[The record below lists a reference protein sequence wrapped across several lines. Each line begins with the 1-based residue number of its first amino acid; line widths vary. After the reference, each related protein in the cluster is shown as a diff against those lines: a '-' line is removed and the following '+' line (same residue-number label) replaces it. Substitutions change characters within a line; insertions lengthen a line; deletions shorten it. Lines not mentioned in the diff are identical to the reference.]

1 MQEFESDS
9 PKGLWESIEG
19 RLPASKVGPA
29 RSWWGWAA
37 AAGALAVAGASAFL
51 FFRPIS
57 SHEVISVEKAE
68 PVVVFSDVLP
78 DPSEQI
84 VRLQEAVERVA
95 VSRPKEQQ
103 PEKSAASQKTEALR
117 ESIAVQ
123 EAEVTK
129 AAETVQEAETVRTV
143 ETVRETEAAKADET
157 VRAAEAAK
165 VPETVQAAERPEEP
179 EVSSVEDVLSWE
191 EFSQEA
197 RVARKAPHSR
207 VSVGLAASGAA
218 SFSQTA
224 LIGGGPLFGVGLDA
238 VSWEDSPKLGLAV
251 VNQGMDIESEQR
263 HKVPVRLTLG
273 VSYAISDRLS
283 VVSGLSHTLLLSE
296 YKEGT
301 QHNYKSGEQRVEY
314 VGVPLN
320 LKYDFYSSTRLDVYA
335 SAGLTLDKC
344 IKANRTDDYFLSG
357 ENRLKEVISLG
368 EHPFQLSA
376 GAAFGAEYRI
386 YDSLWLFGECGLAY
400 FFDDRSSLGIL
411 YKERPLNG
419 TFNLGIRVAL

>member
-1 MQEFESDS
+1 MKERWIDDIKAEMQEFESDS

-19 RLPASKVGPA
+19 KLPASKVAPTH
-29 RSWWGWAA
+29 SWWGWAA
-37 AAGALAVAGASAFL
+37 AAGALAVAGVSAFL

-57 SHEVISVEKAE
+57 PQEVISVERAE
-68 PVVVFSDVLP
+68 SVVALNDVLP

-84 VRLQEAVERVA
+84 VRLQEAVAPVA
-95 VSRPKEQQ
+95 VSQPKEAQR
-103 PEKSAASQKTEALR
+103 PEKSAASQKTEALS
-117 ESIAVQ
+117 ETAAVQ
-123 EAEVTK
+123 ET
-129 AAETVQEAETVRTV
+129 ETVQE
-143 ETVRETEAAKADET
+143 TEIVQKP
-157 VRAAEAAK
+157 EA
-165 VPETVQAAERPEEP
+165 VQEP
-179 EVSSVEDVLSWE
+179 ESLPWE
-191 EFSQEA
+191 EFSQEP
-197 RVARKAPHSR
+197 RVARKTPQNK

-251 VNQGMDIESEQR
+251 VNQGKDIESELR

-273 VSYAISDRLS
+273 VSYAITDRLS

-301 QHNYKSGEQRVEY
+301 QQNYKSGEQRVEY
-314 VGVPLN
+314 VGVPIN

-400 FFDDRSSLGIL
+400 FFNDRSSLEIL
-411 YKERPLNG
+411 YKERPLNA

>member
-1 MQEFESDS
+1 MKERWIDDIKAEMQEFESDS

-19 RLPASKVGPA
+19 RLPASKVAPA

-37 AAGALAVAGASAFL
+37 AAGALAVAGVSAFL
-51 FFRPIS
+51 FFRPIGPQ
-57 SHEVISVEKAE
+57 EVISVEKVE
-68 PVVVFSDVLP
+68 PVVALNDVRP
-78 DPSEQI
+78 EPSEQI
-84 VRLQEAVERVA
+84 VRSQEAVEPVA
-95 VSRPKEQQ
+95 VSRPKEAQRL
-103 PEKSAASQKTEALR
+103 EKTAASQKAETLR
-117 ESIAVQ
+117 ETTAVQ
-123 EAEVTK
+123 ET
-129 AAETVQEAETVRTV
+129 ETVQETTSAQ
-143 ETVRETEAAKADET
+143 ETEIL
-157 VRAAEAAK
+157 
-165 VPETVQAAERPEEP
+165 P
-179 EVSSVEDVLSWE
+179 WE
-191 EFSQEA
+191 EFSQET
-197 RVARKAPHSR
+197 RVAKKAPQSK

-238 VSWEDSPKLGLAV
+238 VYWEDSPKLGLAV
-251 VNQGMDIESEQR
+251 VNQGKDIESELR

-273 VSYAISDRLS
+273 VSYAITDRLS

-301 QHNYKSGEQRVEY
+301 RQNYKSGEQRVEY
-314 VGVPLN
+314 VGVPIN
-320 LKYDFYSSTRLDVYA
+320 LKYDFYSSTQLDVYA

-368 EHPFQLSA
+368 EHPSQLSA

-386 YDSLWLFGECGLAY
+386 YDRLWLFGECGLAY
-400 FFDDRSSLGIL
+400 FFNDRSSLEIL
-411 YKERPLNG
+411 YKERPLNA

>member
-1 MQEFESDS
+1 MKERWIDDIKVEMQEFESDS

-19 RLPASKVGPA
+19 RLPASKVAPTH
-29 RSWWGWAA
+29 SWWGWAV

-57 SHEVISVEKAE
+57 PQEVISVEKAE
-68 PVVVFSDVLP
+68 PVVALNDVLP

-84 VRLQEAVERVA
+84 VRLQEAVEPIA
-95 VSRPKEQQ
+95 VSQPKEAQRS
-103 PEKSAASQKTEALR
+103 EKSAASQKTDELR
-117 ESIAVQ
+117 ETTAVR
-123 EAEVTK
+123 EVET
-129 AAETVQEAETVRTV
+129 ARETETVQESEI
-143 ETVRETEAAKADET
+143 
-157 VRAAEAAK
+157 
-165 VPETVQAAERPEEP
+165 VQEP
-179 EVSSVEDVLSWE
+179 EAVQELESLPWE
-191 EFSQEA
+191 EFSQET
-197 RVARKAPHSR
+197 RVARKAPQNR

-251 VNQGMDIESEQR
+251 VNQGKDIESELR

-273 VSYAISDRLS
+273 LSYAITDRLS

-301 QHNYKSGEQRVEY
+301 QQNYKSGEQRVEY
-314 VGVPLN
+314 VGVPIN

-400 FFDDRSSLGIL
+400 FFNDRSSLEIL
-411 YKERPLNG
+411 YKERPLNA

>member
-1 MQEFESDS
+1 MKERWIDDIKAEMQEFESDS

-19 RLPASKVGPA
+19 RLPASKVAPT

-37 AAGALAVAGASAFL
+37 AAGALAVAGVSAFL

-57 SHEVISVEKAE
+57 PQEVISVEKVE
-68 PVVVFSDVLP
+68 PVVALNDVLP

-84 VRLQEAVERVA
+84 VRLQEAVEPIA
-95 VSRPKEQQ
+95 VSQPKEAQRS
-103 PEKSAASQKTEALR
+103 EKSAASQKTDELR
-117 ESIAVQ
+117 ETTAVR
-123 EAEVTK
+123 EVET
-129 AAETVQEAETVRTV
+129 ARETETVQESEI
-143 ETVRETEAAKADET
+143 
-157 VRAAEAAK
+157 
-165 VPETVQAAERPEEP
+165 VQEP
-179 EVSSVEDVLSWE
+179 EAVQELELLPWE
-191 EFSQEA
+191 EFSQET
-197 RVARKAPHSR
+197 RVARKTPQNR

-251 VNQGMDIESEQR
+251 VNQGKDIESELR

-273 VSYAISDRLS
+273 VSYAITDRLS

-301 QHNYKSGEQRVEY
+301 QQNYKSGEQRVEY
-314 VGVPLN
+314 VGVPIN

-400 FFDDRSSLGIL
+400 FFNDRSSLEIL
-411 YKERPLNG
+411 YKERPLNA

>member
-1 MQEFESDS
+1 MKERWIDDIKAEMQEFESDS

-19 RLPASKVGPA
+19 ILPASKA
-29 RSWWGWAA
+29 ASTRSWWGWAA
-37 AAGALAVAGASAFL
+37 AAGALAVAGVSAFL

-57 SHEVISVEKAE
+57 PQEVISVEKAE
-68 PVVVFSDVLP
+68 SVVALNDVLP

-84 VRLQEAVERVA
+84 VRLQEAVAPVA
-95 VSRPKEQQ
+95 VSQPKEAQRS
-103 PEKSAASQKTEALR
+103 EKSAASQKTEALS
-117 ESIAVQ
+117 ETAAVQ
-123 EAEVTK
+123 ET
-129 AAETVQEAETVRTV
+129 ETVQE
-143 ETVRETEAAKADET
+143 TEIVQKP
-157 VRAAEAAK
+157 EA
-165 VPETVQAAERPEEP
+165 VQEP
-179 EVSSVEDVLSWE
+179 ESLPWE
-191 EFSQEA
+191 EFSQEP
-197 RVARKAPHSR
+197 RVARKTPQNK

-251 VNQGMDIESEQR
+251 VNQGKDIESELR

-273 VSYAISDRLS
+273 VSYAITDRLS
-283 VVSGLSHTLLLSE
+283 VVSGLSHTLLISE

-301 QHNYKSGEQRVEY
+301 QQNYKSGEQRVEY
-314 VGVPLN
+314 VGVPIN

-400 FFDDRSSLGIL
+400 FFNDRSSLEIL
-411 YKERPLNG
+411 YKERPLNA

>member
-1 MQEFESDS
+1 MKERWIDDIKAEMQEFESDS

-19 RLPASKVGPA
+19 RLPASKVAPTH
-29 RSWWGWAA
+29 SWWGWAA
-37 AAGALAVAGASAFL
+37 AAGALAVAGVSAFL

-57 SHEVISVEKAE
+57 PQEVISVERAE
-68 PVVVFSDVLP
+68 SVVALNDVQP

-84 VRLQEAVERVA
+84 VRLQEAVAPVA
-95 VSRPKEQQ
+95 VSQPKEAQR
-103 PEKSAASQKTEALR
+103 PEKSAASQKTEALS
-117 ESIAVQ
+117 ETAAVQ
-123 EAEVTK
+123 EP
-129 AAETVQEAETVRTV
+129 ETVQET
-143 ETVRETEAAKADET
+143 
-157 VRAAEAAK
+157 
-165 VPETVQAAERPEEP
+165 ETVQEP
-179 EVSSVEDVLSWE
+179 ESLPWK
-191 EFSQEA
+191 EFSQEP
-197 RVARKAPHSR
+197 RVARKTPQNK

-251 VNQGMDIESEQR
+251 VNQGKDIESELR

-273 VSYAISDRLS
+273 VSYAITDRLS

-301 QHNYKSGEQRVEY
+301 QQNYKSGEQRVEY
-314 VGVPLN
+314 VGVPIN

-400 FFDDRSSLGIL
+400 FFNDRSSLEIL
-411 YKERPLNG
+411 YKERPLNA

>member
-1 MQEFESDS
+1 MKERWIDDIKAEMQEFESDS

-19 RLPASKVGPA
+19 RLTASKVSPT

-57 SHEVISVEKAE
+57 PQEVISVEKAE
-68 PVVVFSDVLP
+68 PVVALNDVLP

-84 VRLQEAVERVA
+84 VRSQEAVVPVA
-95 VSRPKEQQ
+95 VSQPKEAQRL
-103 PEKSAASQKTEALR
+103 EKSAESQKTEAIR
-117 ESIAVQ
+117 ETTAVREVETAQ
-123 EAEVTK
+123 EP
-129 AAETVQEAETVRTV
+129 ETVQET
-143 ETVRETEAAKADET
+143 
-157 VRAAEAAK
+157 
-165 VPETVQAAERPEEP
+165 ETVQEPEWAEEP
-179 EVSSVEDVLSWE
+179 WE
-191 EFSQEA
+191 FPDES
-197 RVARKAPHSR
+197 RVARKAPQNR

-251 VNQGMDIESEQR
+251 VNQGKDIESELR

-273 VSYAISDRLS
+273 VSYAITDRLS

-301 QHNYKSGEQRVEY
+301 QQNYKSGEQRVEY
-314 VGVPLN
+314 VGVPIN

-400 FFDDRSSLGIL
+400 FFNDRSSLEIL
-411 YKERPLNG
+411 YKERPLNA

>member
-1 MQEFESDS
+1 MKERWIDDIKVEMQEFESDS

-19 RLPASKVGPA
+19 RLPASKVAPT

-57 SHEVISVEKAE
+57 PQEVISVEKVE
-68 PVVVFSDVLP
+68 PVVALNDVRP
-78 DPSEQI
+78 EPSEQV
-84 VRLQEAVERVA
+84 VRSQEAVEPVA
-95 VSRPKEQQ
+95 VSRPKESVR
-103 PEKSAASQKTEALR
+103 PEESAASQKTEELR
-117 ESIAVQ
+117 ETTAVR
-123 EAEVTK
+123 EAETAQETTEAQETE
-129 AAETVQEAETVRTV
+129 AARETETVQEP
-143 ETVRETEAAKADET
+143 EA
-157 VRAAEAAK
+157 
-165 VPETVQAAERPEEP
+165 VQEP
-179 EVSSVEDVLSWE
+179 EVLPWE
-191 EFSQEA
+191 EFADEE
-197 RVARKAPHSR
+197 RVAKKTPQSK

-251 VNQGMDIESEQR
+251 VNQGKDIESELR

-273 VSYAISDRLS
+273 VSYAITDRLS

-301 QHNYKSGEQRVEY
+301 QQNYKSGEQRVEY

-335 SAGLTLDKC
+335 SAGITLDKC

-400 FFDDRSSLGIL
+400 FFNDRSSLEIL
-411 YKERPLNG
+411 YKERPLNA

>member
-1 MQEFESDS
+1 MKERWIDDIKAEMQEFESDS

-19 RLPASKVGPA
+19 RLPASKVAPT

-37 AAGALAVAGASAFL
+37 AAGALAVAGVSAFL

-57 SHEVISVEKAE
+57 PQEVISVERAE
-68 PVVVFSDVLP
+68 SVVALNDVLP

-84 VRLQEAVERVA
+84 VRLQEAVAPVA
-95 VSRPKEQQ
+95 VSQPKEAQR

-117 ESIAVQ
+117 ETAAVR
-123 EAEVTK
+123 ET
-129 AAETVQEAETVRTV
+129 ETVQETETVL
-143 ETVRETEAAKADET
+143 
-157 VRAAEAAK
+157 
-165 VPETVQAAERPEEP
+165 EP
-179 EVSSVEDVLSWE
+179 EIVQKPEAVQEPESLPWE
-191 EFSQEA
+191 EFSQEP
-197 RVARKAPHSR
+197 RVARKTPQNK

-251 VNQGMDIESEQR
+251 VNQGKDIESELR

-273 VSYAISDRLS
+273 VSYAITDRLS

-301 QHNYKSGEQRVEY
+301 QQNYKSGEQRVEY
-314 VGVPLN
+314 VGVPIN

-400 FFDDRSSLGIL
+400 FFNDRSSLEIL
-411 YKERPLNG
+411 YKERPLNA

>member
-1 MQEFESDS
+1 MKERWIDDIKAEMQEFESDS

-19 RLPASKVGPA
+19 RLPASKVAPTH
-29 RSWWGWAA
+29 SWWGWAA
-37 AAGALAVAGASAFL
+37 AAGALAVAGVSAFL

-57 SHEVISVEKAE
+57 PQEVISVERAE
-68 PVVVFSDVLP
+68 SVVALNDVLP

-84 VRLQEAVERVA
+84 VRLQEAVAPVA
-95 VSRPKEQQ
+95 VSQPKEAQR
-103 PEKSAASQKTEALR
+103 PEKSAASQKTEALS
-117 ESIAVQ
+117 ETAAVQ
-123 EAEVTK
+123 ET
-129 AAETVQEAETVRTV
+129 ETVQE
-143 ETVRETEAAKADET
+143 TEIVQKP
-157 VRAAEAAK
+157 EA
-165 VPETVQAAERPEEP
+165 VQEP
-179 EVSSVEDVLSWE
+179 ESLPWE
-191 EFSQEA
+191 EFSQEP
-197 RVARKAPHSR
+197 RVARKTPQNK

-251 VNQGMDIESEQR
+251 VNQGKDIESELR

-273 VSYAISDRLS
+273 VSYAITDRFS

-301 QHNYKSGEQRVEY
+301 QQNYKSGEQRVEY
-314 VGVPLN
+314 VGVPIN

-400 FFDDRSSLGIL
+400 FFNDRSSLEIL
-411 YKERPLNG
+411 YKERPLNA

>member
-1 MQEFESDS
+1 MKERWIDDIKAEMQEFESDS

-19 RLPASKVGPA
+19 RLPASKVAPT

-37 AAGALAVAGASAFL
+37 AAGALAVAGVSAFL

-57 SHEVISVEKAE
+57 PQEVISVERAE
-68 PVVVFSDVLP
+68 SVVALNDVLP

-84 VRLQEAVERVA
+84 VRLQEAVAPVA
-95 VSRPKEQQ
+95 VSQPKEAQRS
-103 PEKSAASQKTEALR
+103 EKSAASQKTEALR
-117 ESIAVQ
+117 ETAAVQ
-123 EAEVTK
+123 ETEIVQET
-129 AAETVQEAETVRTV
+129 ETVQELEIVQKP
-143 ETVRETEAAKADET
+143 EA
-157 VRAAEAAK
+157 
-165 VPETVQAAERPEEP
+165 VQEP
-179 EVSSVEDVLSWE
+179 ESLPWE
-191 EFSQEA
+191 EFSQEP
-197 RVARKAPHSR
+197 RVARKTPQNK

-251 VNQGMDIESEQR
+251 VNQGKDIESELR

-273 VSYAISDRLS
+273 VSYAITDRLS

-301 QHNYKSGEQRVEY
+301 QQNYKSGEQRVEY
-314 VGVPLN
+314 VGVPIN

-400 FFDDRSSLGIL
+400 FFNDRSSLEIL
-411 YKERPLNG
+411 YKERPLNA

>member
-1 MQEFESDS
+1 MKERWIDDIKAEMQEFESDS

-19 RLPASKVGPA
+19 RLPASKVA
-29 RSWWGWAA
+29 STRSWWGWAA
-37 AAGALAVAGASAFL
+37 AAGALAVAGVSAFL

-57 SHEVISVEKAE
+57 PQEVISVERAE
-68 PVVVFSDVLP
+68 SVVALNDVLP

-84 VRLQEAVERVA
+84 VRLQEAVAPVA
-95 VSRPKEQQ
+95 VSQPKEAQR
-103 PEKSAASQKTEALR
+103 PEKSAASQKTEALS
-117 ESIAVQ
+117 ETAAVQ
-123 EAEVTK
+123 EPEIVQKPEA
-129 AAETVQEAETVRTV
+129 VQE
-143 ETVRETEAAKADET
+143 
-157 VRAAEAAK
+157 
-165 VPETVQAAERPEEP
+165 PESLP
-179 EVSSVEDVLSWE
+179 WE
-191 EFSQEA
+191 EFSQEP
-197 RVARKAPHSR
+197 RVARKTPQNK

-251 VNQGMDIESEQR
+251 VNQGKDIESELR

-273 VSYAISDRLS
+273 VSYAITDRLS

-301 QHNYKSGEQRVEY
+301 QQNYKSGEQRVEY
-314 VGVPLN
+314 VGVPIN
-320 LKYDFYSSTRLDVYA
+320 VKYDFYSSTRLDVYA

-400 FFDDRSSLGIL
+400 FFNDRSSLEIL
-411 YKERPLNG
+411 YKERPLNA

>member
-1 MQEFESDS
+1 MKERWIDDIKAEMQEFESDS

-19 RLPASKVGPA
+19 RLPASKVAPT

-37 AAGALAVAGASAFL
+37 AAGALAVAGVSAFL

-57 SHEVISVEKAE
+57 PQEVISVERAE
-68 PVVVFSDVLP
+68 SVVALNDVLP

-84 VRLQEAVERVA
+84 VRLQEAVAPVA
-95 VSRPKEQQ
+95 VSQPKEAQR
-103 PEKSAASQKTEALR
+103 PEKSAASQKTEAHR
-117 ESIAVQ
+117 EAAAVQ
-123 EAEVTK
+123 EPEIVQKPEA
-129 AAETVQEAETVRTV
+129 VQE
-143 ETVRETEAAKADET
+143 
-157 VRAAEAAK
+157 
-165 VPETVQAAERPEEP
+165 PESLP
-179 EVSSVEDVLSWE
+179 WE
-191 EFSQEA
+191 EFSQEP
-197 RVARKAPHSR
+197 RVARKTPQNK

-251 VNQGMDIESEQR
+251 VNQGKDIESELR

-273 VSYAISDRLS
+273 VSYAITDRLS

-301 QHNYKSGEQRVEY
+301 QQNYKSGEQRVEY
-314 VGVPLN
+314 VGVPIN

-400 FFDDRSSLGIL
+400 FFNDRSSLEIL
-411 YKERPLNG
+411 YKERPLNA

>member
-1 MQEFESDS
+1 MKERWIDDIKAEMQEFESDS

-19 RLPASKVGPA
+19 RLPASKVAPA

-37 AAGALAVAGASAFL
+37 AAGALAVAGVSAFL
-51 FFRPIS
+51 FFRPIAPQ
-57 SHEVISVEKAE
+57 EVISVEKVE
-68 PVVVFSDVLP
+68 PVVALNDVRP
-78 DPSEQI
+78 EPSEQI
-84 VRLQEAVERVA
+84 VRSQEAVEPVA
-95 VSRPKEQQ
+95 VSRPKE
-103 PEKSAASQKTEALR
+103 
-117 ESIAVQ
+117 AVVPQ
-123 EAEVTK
+123 EAVEPVAVSRPKEAQRLEESVVPQEVVEQPD
-129 AAETVQEAETVRTV
+129 ETVQE
-143 ETVRETEAAKADET
+143 
-157 VRAAEAAK
+157 
-165 VPETVQAAERPEEP
+165 PESLP
-179 EVSSVEDVLSWE
+179 WE
-191 EFSQEA
+191 EFSQET
-197 RVARKAPHSR
+197 RVARKTPQNR

-251 VNQGMDIESEQR
+251 VNQGKDIESELR

-273 VSYAISDRLS
+273 VSYAITDRLS

-301 QHNYKSGEQRVEY
+301 QQNYKSGEQRVEY
-314 VGVPLN
+314 VGVPIN

-335 SAGLTLDKC
+335 SAGITLDKC

-400 FFDDRSSLGIL
+400 FFNDRSSLEIL
-411 YKERPLNG
+411 YKERPLNA

>member
-1 MQEFESDS
+1 MKERWIDDIKAEMQEFESDS

-19 RLPASKVGPA
+19 RLPASKVAPA

-37 AAGALAVAGASAFL
+37 AAGALAVAGVSAFL
-51 FFRPIS
+51 FFRPIAPQ
-57 SHEVISVEKAE
+57 EVISVEKVE
-68 PVVVFSDVLP
+68 PVVALNDVRP
-78 DPSEQI
+78 EPSEQI
-84 VRLQEAVERVA
+84 VRSQEAVEPEV
-95 VSRPKEQQ
+95 VSRPKE
-103 PEKSAASQKTEALR
+103 
-117 ESIAVQ
+117 AVVPQ
-123 EAEVTK
+123 EAVEPVAVLQPKESVRPEESVVPQEVVEQPD
-129 AAETVQEAETVRTV
+129 ETVQEL
-143 ETVRETEAAKADET
+143 
-157 VRAAEAAK
+157 
-165 VPETVQAAERPEEP
+165 P
-179 EVSSVEDVLSWE
+179 WE
-191 EFSQEA
+191 EFADEE
-197 RVARKAPHSR
+197 RVAKKAPQSK

-251 VNQGMDIESEQR
+251 VNQGKDIESELR

-273 VSYAISDRLS
+273 ISYAITDRLS

-301 QHNYKSGEQRVEY
+301 QQNYKSGEQRVEY

-335 SAGLTLDKC
+335 SAGITLDKC

-400 FFDDRSSLGIL
+400 FFNDRSSLEIL

>member
-1 MQEFESDS
+1 MKERWIDDIKAEMQEFESDS

-19 RLPASKVGPA
+19 RLPASKVAPT

-37 AAGALAVAGASAFL
+37 AAGALAVAGVSAFL

-57 SHEVISVEKAE
+57 PQEVISVEKAE
-68 PVVVFSDVLP
+68 SVVALNDVLP

-84 VRLQEAVERVA
+84 VRLQEAVASVA
-95 VSRPKEQQ
+95 VSQPKEAQRS
-103 PEKSAASQKTEALR
+103 EKSAASQKTEALS
-117 ESIAVQ
+117 ETAAVQ
-123 EAEVTK
+123 ET
-129 AAETVQEAETVRTV
+129 ETVQEPEIVQKP
-143 ETVRETEAAKADET
+143 EA
-157 VRAAEAAK
+157 
-165 VPETVQAAERPEEP
+165 VQEP
-179 EVSSVEDVLSWE
+179 ESLPWE
-191 EFSQEA
+191 EFSQEP
-197 RVARKAPHSR
+197 RVARKTPQNK

-251 VNQGMDIESEQR
+251 VNQGKDIESELR

-273 VSYAISDRLS
+273 VSYAITDRLS

-301 QHNYKSGEQRVEY
+301 QQNYKSGEQRVEY
-314 VGVPLN
+314 VGVPIN

-400 FFDDRSSLGIL
+400 FFNDRSSLEIL
-411 YKERPLNG
+411 YKERPLNA

>member
-1 MQEFESDS
+1 MKERWIDDIKAEMQEFESDS

-19 RLPASKVGPA
+19 RLPASKVA
-29 RSWWGWAA
+29 STRSWWGWAA
-37 AAGALAVAGASAFL
+37 AAGALAVAGVSAFL

-57 SHEVISVEKAE
+57 PQEVISVERAE
-68 PVVVFSDVLP
+68 SVVALNDVLP

-84 VRLQEAVERVA
+84 VRLQEAVAPVA
-95 VSRPKEQQ
+95 VSQPKEAQR
-103 PEKSAASQKTEALR
+103 PEKSAALQKTETLR
-117 ESIAVQ
+117 ETAAVQ
-123 EAEVTK
+123 ET
-129 AAETVQEAETVRTV
+129 ETVQEPEIVQKP
-143 ETVRETEAAKADET
+143 EA
-157 VRAAEAAK
+157 
-165 VPETVQAAERPEEP
+165 VQEP
-179 EVSSVEDVLSWE
+179 ESLPWE
-191 EFSQEA
+191 EFSQEP
-197 RVARKAPHSR
+197 RVARKTPQNK

-251 VNQGMDIESEQR
+251 VNQGKDIESELR

-273 VSYAISDRLS
+273 VSYAITDRLS
-283 VVSGLSHTLLLSE
+283 VVSGLSHTLLISE

-301 QHNYKSGEQRVEY
+301 QQNYKSGEQRVEY
-314 VGVPLN
+314 VGVPIN

-400 FFDDRSSLGIL
+400 FFNDRSSLEIL
-411 YKERPLNG
+411 YKERPLNA

>member
-1 MQEFESDS
+1 MKERWIDDIKAEMQEFESDS

-19 RLPASKVGPA
+19 RLPASKVAPT

-57 SHEVISVEKAE
+57 PQEVISVEKAE
-68 PVVVFSDVLP
+68 PVVALNDVRP

-84 VRLQEAVERVA
+84 VRSQEIVEPVA
-95 VSRPKEQQ
+95 VSQPKEAQR
-103 PEKSAASQKTEALR
+103 PEKSAVSQKTEAIR
-117 ESIAVQ
+117 ETTAVR
-123 EAEVTK
+123 EAET
-129 AAETVQEAETVRTV
+129 AQETETVQE
-143 ETVRETEAAKADET
+143 
-157 VRAAEAAK
+157 
-165 VPETVQAAERPEEP
+165 PESLP
-179 EVSSVEDVLSWE
+179 WE
-191 EFSQEA
+191 EFSQET
-197 RVARKAPHSR
+197 RVARKTPQNR

-251 VNQGMDIESEQR
+251 VNQGKDIESELR

-273 VSYAISDRLS
+273 VSYAITDRLS

-301 QHNYKSGEQRVEY
+301 QQNYKSGEQRVEY
-314 VGVPLN
+314 VGVPIN

-400 FFDDRSSLGIL
+400 FFNDRSSLEIL

>member
-1 MQEFESDS
+1 MKERWIDDIKAEMQEFESDS

-19 RLPASKVGPA
+19 RLPASKVAPT

-37 AAGALAVAGASAFL
+37 AAGALAVAGVSAFL

-57 SHEVISVEKAE
+57 PQEVISVERAE
-68 PVVVFSDVLP
+68 SVVALNDVLP

-84 VRLQEAVERVA
+84 VRLQEAVAPVA
-95 VSRPKEQQ
+95 VSQPKEAQR
-103 PEKSAASQKTEALR
+103 PEKSAASQKTEALS
-117 ESIAVQ
+117 ETAAVQ
-123 EAEVTK
+123 EPEIVQKPEA
-129 AAETVQEAETVRTV
+129 VQE
-143 ETVRETEAAKADET
+143 
-157 VRAAEAAK
+157 
-165 VPETVQAAERPEEP
+165 PESLP
-179 EVSSVEDVLSWE
+179 WE
-191 EFSQEA
+191 EFSQEP
-197 RVARKAPHSR
+197 RVARKTPQNK

-251 VNQGMDIESEQR
+251 VNQGKDIESELR

-273 VSYAISDRLS
+273 VSYAITDRLS

-301 QHNYKSGEQRVEY
+301 QQNYKSGEQRVEY
-314 VGVPLN
+314 VGVPIN

-400 FFDDRSSLGIL
+400 FFNDRSSLEIL
-411 YKERPLNG
+411 YKERPLNA

>member
-1 MQEFESDS
+1 MKERWIDDIKAEMQEFESDS

-19 RLPASKVGPA
+19 RLPASKVAPT

-37 AAGALAVAGASAFL
+37 AAGALAVAGVSAFL

-57 SHEVISVEKAE
+57 PQEVISVERAE
-68 PVVVFSDVLP
+68 SVVALNDVLT

-84 VRLQEAVERVA
+84 VRLQEAVAPVA
-95 VSRPKEQQ
+95 VSQPKEAQR
-103 PEKSAASQKTEALR
+103 PEKSAASQKTDALS
-117 ESIAVQ
+117 ETAAVQ
-123 EAEVTK
+123 ET
-129 AAETVQEAETVRTV
+129 ETVQE
-143 ETVRETEAAKADET
+143 TEIVQKP
-157 VRAAEAAK
+157 EA
-165 VPETVQAAERPEEP
+165 VQEP
-179 EVSSVEDVLSWE
+179 ESLPWE
-191 EFSQEA
+191 EFSQEP
-197 RVARKAPHSR
+197 RVARKTPQNK

-251 VNQGMDIESEQR
+251 VNQGKDIESELR

-273 VSYAISDRLS
+273 VSYAITDRLS

-301 QHNYKSGEQRVEY
+301 QQNYKSGEQRVEY
-314 VGVPLN
+314 VGVPIN

-400 FFDDRSSLGIL
+400 FFNDRSSLEIL
-411 YKERPLNG
+411 YKERPLNA

>member
-1 MQEFESDS
+1 MKERWIDDIKAEMQEFESDS

-19 RLPASKVGPA
+19 RLPASKVAPT

-37 AAGALAVAGASAFL
+37 AAGALAVAGVSAFL

-57 SHEVISVEKAE
+57 PQEVISVERAE
-68 PVVVFSDVLP
+68 SVVALNDVLP

-84 VRLQEAVERVA
+84 VRLQEAVAPVA
-95 VSRPKEQQ
+95 VSQPKEAQRS
-103 PEKSAASQKTEALR
+103 EKSAASQKTEALS
-117 ESIAVQ
+117 ETAAVQ
-123 EAEVTK
+123 ET
-129 AAETVQEAETVRTV
+129 ETVQKPEA
-143 ETVRETEAAKADET
+143 
-157 VRAAEAAK
+157 
-165 VPETVQAAERPEEP
+165 VQEP
-179 EVSSVEDVLSWE
+179 ESLPWE
-191 EFSQEA
+191 EFSQEP
-197 RVARKAPHSR
+197 RVARKTPQNK

-251 VNQGMDIESEQR
+251 VNQGKDIESELR

-273 VSYAISDRLS
+273 VSYAITDRLS

-301 QHNYKSGEQRVEY
+301 QQNYKSGEQRVEY
-314 VGVPLN
+314 VGVPIN

-400 FFDDRSSLGIL
+400 FFNDRSSLEIL
-411 YKERPLNG
+411 YKERPLNA

>member
-1 MQEFESDS
+1 MKERWIDDIKAEMQEFESDS

-19 RLPASKVGPA
+19 RLPASKVAPA

-37 AAGALAVAGASAFL
+37 AAGALAVAGVSAFL
-51 FFRPIS
+51 FFRPIAPQ
-57 SHEVISVEKAE
+57 EVISVEKVE
-68 PVVVFSDVLP
+68 PVVALNDVRPEL
-78 DPSEQI
+78 SEQI
-84 VRLQEAVERVA
+84 VRSQEAVEPVA
-95 VSRPKEQQ
+95 VSQPKEAQRPEESVVPQEVVEQ
-103 PEKSAASQKTEALR
+103 PD
-117 ESIAVQ
+117 
-123 EAEVTK
+123 
-129 AAETVQEAETVRTV
+129 ETVQEI
-143 ETVRETEAAKADET
+143 
-157 VRAAEAAK
+157 
-165 VPETVQAAERPEEP
+165 ETVQELP
-179 EVSSVEDVLSWE
+179 WE
-191 EFSQEA
+191 EFAEEE
-197 RVARKAPHSR
+197 RVAKKAPQSK

-251 VNQGMDIESEQR
+251 VNQGKDIESELR

-273 VSYAISDRLS
+273 VSYAITDRLS

-301 QHNYKSGEQRVEY
+301 QQNYKSGEQRVEY
-314 VGVPLN
+314 VGVPIN

-335 SAGLTLDKC
+335 SAGITLDKC

-400 FFDDRSSLGIL
+400 FFNDRSSLEIL
-411 YKERPLNG
+411 YKERPLNA

>member
-1 MQEFESDS
+1 MKERWIDDIKVEMQEFESDS

-19 RLPASKVGPA
+19 RLPASKVAPT

-37 AAGALAVAGASAFL
+37 AAGALAVAGVSAFF

-57 SHEVISVEKAE
+57 PQEVISVEKAE
-68 PVVVFSDVLP
+68 PVVALNDVRP

-84 VRLQEAVERVA
+84 VRSQETVEPVA
-95 VSRPKEQQ
+95 VSQ
-103 PEKSAASQKTEALR
+103 PEEAVVSQDVVTQPKKSSQ
-117 ESIAVQ
+117 S
-123 EAEVTK
+123 
-129 AAETVQEAETVRTV
+129 
-143 ETVRETEAAKADET
+143 DET
-157 VRAAEAAK
+157 VASQD
-165 VPETVQAAERPEEP
+165 VFTQQEP
-179 EVSSVEDVLSWE
+179 EIVQEPESPQEPAFPWE
-191 EFSQEA
+191 EFSQET
-197 RVARKAPHSR
+197 RVARKTPQNR

-251 VNQGMDIESEQR
+251 VNQGKDIESELR
-263 HKVPVRLTLG
+263 HKVPVRFTLG
-273 VSYAISDRLS
+273 VSYAITDRLS

-301 QHNYKSGEQRVEY
+301 QQNYKSGEQRVEY
-314 VGVPLN
+314 VGVPIN

-400 FFDDRSSLGIL
+400 FFNDRSSLEIL
-411 YKERPLNG
+411 YKERPLNA

>member
-1 MQEFESDS
+1 MKERWIDDIKVEMQEFESDS
-9 PKGLWESIEG
+9 LKGLWESIEG
-19 RLPASKVGPA
+19 RLPASKVAPT

-37 AAGALAVAGASAFL
+37 AAGALAVAGVSAFF

-57 SHEVISVEKAE
+57 PQEVISVEKAE
-68 PVVVFSDVLP
+68 PVVALNDVRP

-84 VRLQEAVERVA
+84 VRSQETVEPVAVSQPEEAVVSQDVVTQPKKSSQSDETVASQDVFTQQEPEIVQEPESPQEPALPWENFPEERVA
-95 VSRPKEQQ
+95 K
-103 PEKSAASQKTEALR
+103 KASQN
-117 ESIAVQ
+117 
-123 EAEVTK
+123 
-129 AAETVQEAETVRTV
+129 
-143 ETVRETEAAKADET
+143 
-157 VRAAEAAK
+157 
-165 VPETVQAAERPEEP
+165 
-179 EVSSVEDVLSWE
+179 
-191 EFSQEA
+191 
-197 RVARKAPHSR
+197 R

-251 VNQGMDIESEQR
+251 VNQGKDIESELR

-273 VSYAISDRLS
+273 VSYAITDRLS

-301 QHNYKSGEQRVEY
+301 QQNYKSGEQRVEY
-314 VGVPLN
+314 VGVPIN

-400 FFDDRSSLGIL
+400 FFNDRSSLEIL
-411 YKERPLNG
+411 YKERPLNA

>member
-1 MQEFESDS
+1 MKERWIDDIKAEMQEFESDS

-19 RLPASKVGPA
+19 RLPASKVAPTH
-29 RSWWGWAA
+29 SWWGWAA
-37 AAGALAVAGASAFL
+37 AAGALAVAGVSAFL

-57 SHEVISVEKAE
+57 PQEVISVERAE
-68 PVVVFSDVLP
+68 SVVALNDVQP

-84 VRLQEAVERVA
+84 VRLQEAVAPVA
-95 VSRPKEQQ
+95 VSQPKEAQR
-103 PEKSAASQKTEALR
+103 PEKSAASQKTEALS
-117 ESIAVQ
+117 ETAAVQ
-123 EAEVTK
+123 EPEIVQKPEA
-129 AAETVQEAETVRTV
+129 VQE
-143 ETVRETEAAKADET
+143 
-157 VRAAEAAK
+157 
-165 VPETVQAAERPEEP
+165 PESLP
-179 EVSSVEDVLSWE
+179 WE
-191 EFSQEA
+191 EFSQEP
-197 RVARKAPHSR
+197 RVARKTPQNK

-251 VNQGMDIESEQR
+251 VNQGKDIESELR

-273 VSYAISDRLS
+273 VSYAITDRLS

-301 QHNYKSGEQRVEY
+301 QQNYKSGEQRVEY
-314 VGVPLN
+314 VGVPIN
-320 LKYDFYSSTRLDVYA
+320 LKYDVYSSTRLDVYA

-400 FFDDRSSLGIL
+400 FFNDRSSLEIL
-411 YKERPLNG
+411 YKERPLNA

>member
-1 MQEFESDS
+1 MKERWIDDIKAEMQEFESDS

-19 RLPASKVGPA
+19 RLPASKVAPT

-37 AAGALAVAGASAFL
+37 AAGALAVAGVSAFL

-57 SHEVISVEKAE
+57 PQEVISVERAE
-68 PVVVFSDVLP
+68 SVVALNDVLP

-84 VRLQEAVERVA
+84 VRLQEAVAPVA
-95 VSRPKEQQ
+95 VSQPKEAQR

-117 ESIAVQ
+117 ETAAVQ
-123 EAEVTK
+123 ET
-129 AAETVQEAETVRTV
+129 ETVQELEIVQKP
-143 ETVRETEAAKADET
+143 EA
-157 VRAAEAAK
+157 
-165 VPETVQAAERPEEP
+165 VQEP
-179 EVSSVEDVLSWE
+179 ESLPWE
-191 EFSQEA
+191 EFSQEP
-197 RVARKAPHSR
+197 RVARKTPQNK

-251 VNQGMDIESEQR
+251 VNQGKDIESELR

-273 VSYAISDRLS
+273 VSYAITDRLS

-301 QHNYKSGEQRVEY
+301 QQNYKSGEQRVEY
-314 VGVPLN
+314 VGVPIN

-400 FFDDRSSLGIL
+400 FFNDRSSLEIL
-411 YKERPLNG
+411 YKERPLNA

>member
-1 MQEFESDS
+1 MKERWIDDIKAEMQEFESDS

-19 RLPASKVGPA
+19 RLQASKVAPA

-37 AAGALAVAGASAFL
+37 AAGALAVAGVSAFL
-51 FFRPIS
+51 FFRPIAPQ
-57 SHEVISVEKAE
+57 EVISVEKVE
-68 PVVVFSDVLP
+68 PVVALNDVRPEPL
-78 DPSEQI
+78 EQI
-84 VRLQEAVERVA
+84 VRSQEAVEPEV
-95 VSRPKEQQ
+95 VSRPKE
-103 PEKSAASQKTEALR
+103 
-117 ESIAVQ
+117 AVVPQ
-123 EAEVTK
+123 EAVEPVAVSQPKESVRPEESVVPQEVVEQPD
-129 AAETVQEAETVRTV
+129 ETVQEL
-143 ETVRETEAAKADET
+143 
-157 VRAAEAAK
+157 
-165 VPETVQAAERPEEP
+165 P
-179 EVSSVEDVLSWE
+179 WE
-191 EFSQEA
+191 EFADEE
-197 RVARKAPHSR
+197 RVAKKAPQSK
-207 VSVGLAASGAA
+207 VSVELAASGAA

-251 VNQGMDIESEQR
+251 VNQGKDIESELR
-263 HKVPVRLTLG
+263 HKVPVRFTLG
-273 VSYAISDRLS
+273 ISYAITDRLS

-301 QHNYKSGEQRVEY
+301 QQNYKSGEQRVEY
-314 VGVPLN
+314 VGVPIN

-335 SAGLTLDKC
+335 SAGITLDKC

-400 FFDDRSSLGIL
+400 FFNDRSSLEIL

>member
-1 MQEFESDS
+1 MKERWIDDIKAEMQEFESDS

-19 RLPASKVGPA
+19 RLPASKVAPT

-37 AAGALAVAGASAFL
+37 AAGALAVAGVSAFL

-57 SHEVISVEKAE
+57 PQEVISVERAE
-68 PVVVFSDVLP
+68 SVVALNDVQP

-84 VRLQEAVERVA
+84 VRLQEAVAPVA
-95 VSRPKEQQ
+95 VSQPKEAQR
-103 PEKSAASQKTEALR
+103 PEKSAASQKTETLSETA
-117 ESIAVQ
+117 AVQ
-123 EAEVTK
+123 EPEIVQKPEA
-129 AAETVQEAETVRTV
+129 VQE
-143 ETVRETEAAKADET
+143 
-157 VRAAEAAK
+157 
-165 VPETVQAAERPEEP
+165 PESLP
-179 EVSSVEDVLSWE
+179 WE
-191 EFSQEA
+191 EFSQEP
-197 RVARKAPHSR
+197 RVARKTPQNK

-251 VNQGMDIESEQR
+251 VNQGKDIESELR

-273 VSYAISDRLS
+273 VSYAITDRLS

-301 QHNYKSGEQRVEY
+301 QQNYKSGEQRVEY
-314 VGVPLN
+314 VGVPIN

-400 FFDDRSSLGIL
+400 FFNDRSSLEIL
-411 YKERPLNG
+411 YKERPLNA

>member
-1 MQEFESDS
+1 MKERWIDDIKAEMQEFESDS

-19 RLPASKVGPA
+19 RLPASKVAPTH
-29 RSWWGWAA
+29 SWWGWAA
-37 AAGALAVAGASAFL
+37 AAGALAVAGVSAFL

-57 SHEVISVEKAE
+57 PQEVISVERAE
-68 PVVVFSDVLP
+68 SVVALNDVLP

-84 VRLQEAVERVA
+84 VRLQEAVAPVA
-95 VSRPKEQQ
+95 VSQPKEAQR
-103 PEKSAASQKTEALR
+103 PEKSAASQKTEALS
-117 ESIAVQ
+117 ETAAVQ
-123 EAEVTK
+123 ET
-129 AAETVQEAETVRTV
+129 ETVQELEIVQKP
-143 ETVRETEAAKADET
+143 EA
-157 VRAAEAAK
+157 
-165 VPETVQAAERPEEP
+165 VQEP
-179 EVSSVEDVLSWE
+179 ESLPWE
-191 EFSQEA
+191 EFSQEP
-197 RVARKAPHSR
+197 RVARKTPQNK

-251 VNQGMDIESEQR
+251 VNQGKDIESELR

-273 VSYAISDRLS
+273 VSYAITDRLS

-301 QHNYKSGEQRVEY
+301 QQNYKSGEQRVEY
-314 VGVPLN
+314 VGVPIN

-400 FFDDRSSLGIL
+400 FFNDRSSLEIL
-411 YKERPLNG
+411 YKERPLNA

>member
-1 MQEFESDS
+1 MKERWIDDIKAEMQEFESDS

-19 RLPASKVGPA
+19 RLPASKVAPT

-37 AAGALAVAGASAFL
+37 AAGALAVAGVSAFL

-57 SHEVISVEKAE
+57 PQEVISVERAE
-68 PVVVFSDVLP
+68 SVVALNDVLP

-84 VRLQEAVERVA
+84 VRLQEAVAPVA
-95 VSRPKEQQ
+95 VSQPKEAQRS
-103 PEKSAASQKTEALR
+103 EKSAASQKTEALS
-117 ESIAVQ
+117 ETAAVQ
-123 EAEVTK
+123 ET
-129 AAETVQEAETVRTV
+129 ETVQE
-143 ETVRETEAAKADET
+143 
-157 VRAAEAAK
+157 
-165 VPETVQAAERPEEP
+165 PESLP
-179 EVSSVEDVLSWE
+179 WE
-191 EFSQEA
+191 EFSQEP
-197 RVARKAPHSR
+197 RVARKTPQNK

-251 VNQGMDIESEQR
+251 VNQGKDIESELR

-273 VSYAISDRLS
+273 VSYAITDRLS

-301 QHNYKSGEQRVEY
+301 QQNYKSGEQRVEY
-314 VGVPLN
+314 VGVPIN

-357 ENRLKEVISLG
+357 ANRLKEVISLG

-400 FFDDRSSLGIL
+400 FFNDRSSLEIL
-411 YKERPLNG
+411 YKERPLNA

>member
-1 MQEFESDS
+1 MKERWIDDIKAEMQEFESDS

-19 RLPASKVGPA
+19 RLPASKVAPT

-37 AAGALAVAGASAFL
+37 AAGALAVAGVSAFL

-57 SHEVISVEKAE
+57 PQEVISVERAE
-68 PVVVFSDVLP
+68 SVVALNDVQP

-84 VRLQEAVERVA
+84 VRLQEAVAPVA
-95 VSRPKEQQ
+95 VSQPKEAQRS
-103 PEKSAASQKTEALR
+103 EKSAASQKMEALS
-117 ESIAVQ
+117 ETAAVQ
-123 EAEVTK
+123 ET
-129 AAETVQEAETVRTV
+129 ETVQE
-143 ETVRETEAAKADET
+143 TEIVQKP
-157 VRAAEAAK
+157 EA
-165 VPETVQAAERPEEP
+165 VQEP
-179 EVSSVEDVLSWE
+179 ESLPWE
-191 EFSQEA
+191 EFSQEP
-197 RVARKAPHSR
+197 RVARKTPQNK

-251 VNQGMDIESEQR
+251 VNQGKDIESELR

-273 VSYAISDRLS
+273 VSYAITDRLS

-301 QHNYKSGEQRVEY
+301 QQNYKSGEQRVEY
-314 VGVPLN
+314 VGVPIN

-400 FFDDRSSLGIL
+400 FFNDRSSLEIL
-411 YKERPLNG
+411 YKERPLNA

>member
-1 MQEFESDS
+1 MKERWIDDIKAEMQEFESDS

-19 RLPASKVGPA
+19 RLPASKVA
-29 RSWWGWAA
+29 STRSWWGWAA
-37 AAGALAVAGASAFL
+37 AAGALAVAGVSAFL

-57 SHEVISVEKAE
+57 PQEVISVERAE
-68 PVVVFSDVLP
+68 SVVALNDVQP

-84 VRLQEAVERVA
+84 VRLQEAVAPVA
-95 VSRPKEQQ
+95 VSQPKEAQR
-103 PEKSAASQKTEALR
+103 PEKSAASQKTEALS
-117 ESIAVQ
+117 ETAAVQ
-123 EAEVTK
+123 ET
-129 AAETVQEAETVRTV
+129 ETVQEPEIVQKP
-143 ETVRETEAAKADET
+143 EA
-157 VRAAEAAK
+157 
-165 VPETVQAAERPEEP
+165 VQEP
-179 EVSSVEDVLSWE
+179 ESLPWE
-191 EFSQEA
+191 EFSQEP
-197 RVARKAPHSR
+197 RVARKTPQNK

-251 VNQGMDIESEQR
+251 VNQGKDIESELR

-273 VSYAISDRLS
+273 VSYAITDRLS

-301 QHNYKSGEQRVEY
+301 QQNYKSGEQRVEY
-314 VGVPLN
+314 VGVPIN

-400 FFDDRSSLGIL
+400 FFNDRSSLEIL
-411 YKERPLNG
+411 YKERPLNA

>member
-1 MQEFESDS
+1 MKERWIDDIKAEMQEFESDS

-19 RLPASKVGPA
+19 RLPASKVAPT

-57 SHEVISVEKAE
+57 PQEVISVERAE
-68 PVVVFSDVLP
+68 SVVALNDVLP

-84 VRLQEAVERVA
+84 VRLQEAVAPVA
-95 VSRPKEQQ
+95 VSQPKEAQRR
-103 PEKSAASQKTEALR
+103 EESAASQKTEALR
-117 ESIAVQ
+117 ETAAVQ
-123 EAEVTK
+123 ET
-129 AAETVQEAETVRTV
+129 ETVQEPEIVQKP
-143 ETVRETEAAKADET
+143 EA
-157 VRAAEAAK
+157 
-165 VPETVQAAERPEEP
+165 VQEP
-179 EVSSVEDVLSWE
+179 ESLPWE
-191 EFSQEA
+191 EFSQEP
-197 RVARKAPHSR
+197 RVARKTTQNK

-251 VNQGMDIESEQR
+251 VNQGKDIESELR

-273 VSYAISDRLS
+273 VSYAITDRLS

-301 QHNYKSGEQRVEY
+301 QQNYKSGEQRVEY
-314 VGVPLN
+314 VGVPIN

-400 FFDDRSSLGIL
+400 FFNDRSSLEIL
-411 YKERPLNG
+411 YKERPLNA

>member
-1 MQEFESDS
+1 MKERWIDDIKAEMQEFESDS

-19 RLPASKVGPA
+19 RLPASKVAPA

-37 AAGALAVAGASAFL
+37 AAGALAVAGVSAFL
-51 FFRPIS
+51 FFRPIAPQ
-57 SHEVISVEKAE
+57 EVISVEKVE
-68 PVVVFSDVLP
+68 PVVALNDVRP
-78 DPSEQI
+78 EPSEQI
-84 VRLQEAVERVA
+84 VRSQEAVEPVA
-95 VSRPKEQQ
+95 VSRPKE
-103 PEKSAASQKTEALR
+103 
-117 ESIAVQ
+117 AVVPQ
-123 EAEVTK
+123 EAVEPVAVSQPKESVRPEESVVPQEVVEQPD
-129 AAETVQEAETVRTV
+129 ETVQE
-143 ETVRETEAAKADET
+143 
-157 VRAAEAAK
+157 
-165 VPETVQAAERPEEP
+165 P
-179 EVSSVEDVLSWE
+179 EVLPWE
-191 EFSQEA
+191 EFSQEE
-197 RVARKAPHSR
+197 RVAKKASQSK

-251 VNQGMDIESEQR
+251 INQGKDIESELR

-273 VSYAISDRLS
+273 VSYAITDRLS

-301 QHNYKSGEQRVEY
+301 QQNYKSGEQRVEY

-335 SAGLTLDKC
+335 SAGITLDKC

-400 FFDDRSSLGIL
+400 FFNDRSSLEIL

>member
-1 MQEFESDS
+1 MKERWIDDIKAEMQEFESDS

-19 RLPASKVGPA
+19 RLPASKVAPT

-37 AAGALAVAGASAFL
+37 AAGALAVAGVSAFL

-57 SHEVISVEKAE
+57 PQEVISVERAE
-68 PVVVFSDVLP
+68 SVVALNDVQP

-84 VRLQEAVERVA
+84 VRLQEAVAPVA
-95 VSRPKEQQ
+95 VSQPKEAQRS
-103 PEKSAASQKTEALR
+103 EKSAASQKTEALS
-117 ESIAVQ
+117 ETAAVQ
-123 EAEVTK
+123 EPEIVQKPEA
-129 AAETVQEAETVRTV
+129 VQE
-143 ETVRETEAAKADET
+143 
-157 VRAAEAAK
+157 
-165 VPETVQAAERPEEP
+165 PESLP
-179 EVSSVEDVLSWE
+179 WE
-191 EFSQEA
+191 EFSQEP
-197 RVARKAPHSR
+197 RVARKTPQNK

-251 VNQGMDIESEQR
+251 VNQGKDIESELR

-273 VSYAISDRLS
+273 VSYAITDRLS

-301 QHNYKSGEQRVEY
+301 QQNYKSGEQRVEY
-314 VGVPLN
+314 VGVPIN

-400 FFDDRSSLGIL
+400 FFNDRSSLEIL
-411 YKERPLNG
+411 YKERPLNA

>member
-1 MQEFESDS
+1 MKERWIDDIKAEMQEFESDS

-19 RLPASKVGPA
+19 RLPASKVAPT

-57 SHEVISVEKAE
+57 PQKVISVEKAE
-68 PVVVFSDVLP
+68 PVVALNDVLP

-84 VRLQEAVERVA
+84 VRLQEAVEPVA
-95 VSRPKEQQ
+95 VSQPKEAQM

-117 ESIAVQ
+117 ETTAVQ
-123 EAEVTK
+123 EAEIAQETETVPET
-129 AAETVQEAETVRTV
+129 ETVQEAETV
-143 ETVRETEAAKADET
+143 
-157 VRAAEAAK
+157 
-165 VPETVQAAERPEEP
+165 QEP
-179 EVSSVEDVLSWE
+179 EVLPWE
-191 EFSQEA
+191 EFSQET
-197 RVARKAPHSR
+197 RVARKAPQNR
-207 VSVGLAASGAA
+207 VSVGLVASGAA

-251 VNQGMDIESEQR
+251 VNQGKDIESELR

-273 VSYAISDRLS
+273 VSYAITDRLS

-301 QHNYKSGEQRVEY
+301 QQNYKSGEQRVEY
-314 VGVPLN
+314 VGVPIN

-400 FFDDRSSLGIL
+400 FFNDRSSLEIL
-411 YKERPLNG
+411 YKERPLNA

>member
-1 MQEFESDS
+1 MKERWIDDIKAEMQEFESDS

-19 RLPASKVGPA
+19 RLPASKVAPT

-37 AAGALAVAGASAFL
+37 AAGALAVAGVSAFL

-57 SHEVISVEKAE
+57 PQEVISVERAE
-68 PVVVFSDVLP
+68 SVVALNDVLP

-84 VRLQEAVERVA
+84 VRLQEAVAPVA
-95 VSRPKEQQ
+95 VSQPKEAQRS
-103 PEKSAASQKTEALR
+103 EKSAASQKMEALS
-117 ESIAVQ
+117 ETAAVQ
-123 EAEVTK
+123 ET
-129 AAETVQEAETVRTV
+129 ETVQE
-143 ETVRETEAAKADET
+143 TEIVQKP
-157 VRAAEAAK
+157 EA
-165 VPETVQAAERPEEP
+165 VQEP
-179 EVSSVEDVLSWE
+179 ESLPWE
-191 EFSQEA
+191 EFSQEP
-197 RVARKAPHSR
+197 RVARKTPQNK

-251 VNQGMDIESEQR
+251 VNQGKDIESELR

-273 VSYAISDRLS
+273 VSYAITDRLS

-301 QHNYKSGEQRVEY
+301 QQNYKSGEQRVEY
-314 VGVPLN
+314 VGVPIN

-400 FFDDRSSLGIL
+400 FFNDRSSLEIL
-411 YKERPLNG
+411 YKERPLNA

>member
-1 MQEFESDS
+1 MKERWIDDIKAEMQEFESDS

-19 RLPASKVGPA
+19 RLPASKVAPT

-37 AAGALAVAGASAFL
+37 AAGALAVAGVSAFL

-57 SHEVISVEKAE
+57 PQEVISVERAE
-68 PVVVFSDVLP
+68 SVVALNDVLP

-84 VRLQEAVERVA
+84 VRLQEAVAPVA
-95 VSRPKEQQ
+95 VSQPKEAQRS
-103 PEKSAASQKTEALR
+103 EKSAASQKTETVQKP
-117 ESIAVQ
+117 EAVQ
-123 EAEVTK
+123 E
-129 AAETVQEAETVRTV
+129 
-143 ETVRETEAAKADET
+143 
-157 VRAAEAAK
+157 
-165 VPETVQAAERPEEP
+165 PESLP
-179 EVSSVEDVLSWE
+179 WE
-191 EFSQEA
+191 EFSQEP
-197 RVARKAPHSR
+197 RVARKTPQNK

-251 VNQGMDIESEQR
+251 VNQGKDIESELR

-273 VSYAISDRLS
+273 VSYAITDRLS

-301 QHNYKSGEQRVEY
+301 QQNYKSGEQRVEY
-314 VGVPLN
+314 VGVPIN

-400 FFDDRSSLGIL
+400 FFNDRSSLEIL
-411 YKERPLNG
+411 YKERPLNA

>member
-1 MQEFESDS
+1 MKERWIDDIKAEMQEFESDS
-9 PKGLWESIEG
+9 PKGLWESIER
-19 RLPASKVGPA
+19 RLPASKVAPT

-57 SHEVISVEKAE
+57 PQEVISVEKAE
-68 PVVVFSDVLP
+68 LVVALNDVRP

-84 VRLQEAVERVA
+84 VRSQEAVEPVA
-95 VSRPKEQQ
+95 VSQPKEAQR

-117 ESIAVQ
+117 ETTAVQ
-123 EAEVTK
+123 EAET
-129 AAETVQEAETVRTV
+129 AQ
-143 ETVRETEAAKADET
+143 ETET
-157 VRAAEAAK
+157 
-165 VPETVQAAERPEEP
+165 VPETEIVQELEAVQESESLP
-179 EVSSVEDVLSWE
+179 WE
-191 EFSQEA
+191 EFSQET
-197 RVARKAPHSR
+197 RVARKTPQNR

-251 VNQGMDIESEQR
+251 VNQGKDIESELR

-273 VSYAISDRLS
+273 VSYAITDRLS

-301 QHNYKSGEQRVEY
+301 QQNYKSGEQRVEY
-314 VGVPLN
+314 VGVPIN

-335 SAGLTLDKC
+335 SAGLTLDKS

-357 ENRLKEVISLG
+357 ENCLKEVISLG

-400 FFDDRSSLGIL
+400 FFNDRSSLKIL
-411 YKERPLNG
+411 YKERPLNA